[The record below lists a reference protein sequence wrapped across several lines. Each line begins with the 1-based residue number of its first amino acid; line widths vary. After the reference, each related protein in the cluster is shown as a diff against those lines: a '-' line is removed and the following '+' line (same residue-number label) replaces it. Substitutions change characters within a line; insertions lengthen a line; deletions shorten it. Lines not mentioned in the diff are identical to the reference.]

1 MLRYRVFHKR
11 EFAELFGKPLIN
23 RAWFNW
29 AHVHRPWK
37 NVQDGKS
44 ADDRDHSDL
53 CRSARMKSLLDP
65 IEKTNQAGGG
75 QKPYREF
82 NKKSEARPGTKIIK
96 ARKLAQQSA
105 WRKNRGQ
112 SDIIRR
118 AAQRRWVSKVNSGAE
133 GKKKTAQRHRDE
145 RDYQSAPAMENACH
159 GQEQRA
165 RAEIELPF

>member
-11 EFAELFGKPLIN
+11 QFAELFGKPLIN

-75 QKPYREF
+75 QKP
-82 NKKSEARPGTKIIK
+82 SESSTK
-96 ARKLAQQSA
+96 
-105 WRKNRGQ
+105 NP
-112 SDIIRR
+112 RR
-118 AAQRRWVSKVNSGAE
+118 AQARRLLKPGSWRSSLPGARI
-133 GKKKTAQRHRDE
+133 GDKAT
-145 RDYQSAPAMENACH
+145 S
-159 GQEQRA
+159 
-165 RAEIELPF
+165 IVELLRGGG